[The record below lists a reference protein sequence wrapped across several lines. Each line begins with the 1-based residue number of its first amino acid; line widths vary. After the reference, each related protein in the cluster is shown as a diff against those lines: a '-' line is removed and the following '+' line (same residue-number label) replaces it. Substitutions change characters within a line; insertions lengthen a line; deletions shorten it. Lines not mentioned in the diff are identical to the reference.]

1 MAGAGL
7 GQGAREASSACAV
20 DPPMPLFMI
29 RAFHS
34 GVPLCPQIERWAMA
48 GSQDFA
54 ADPRNADLRIY
65 LNGAL
70 VRRTEAKVSVFDAGF
85 VLGDGVWEGLRLHKG
100 RLLFLETHL
109 DRLYAGLEK
118 IALEIGLTREAL
130 TAEIERT
137 LVANRMEH
145 GAHLRLM
152 VTRGEKAA
160 ANQDPRNWLGKPTI
174 VITAEYK
181 EPAPA
186 IVTQGLALFTSSI
199 RCSPAE
205 MFDMRLNSHSRL
217 NLITALLEAI
227 RAGADEA
234 VMLDPGGHV
243 SSCNAT
249 NLFWAKDGTVRT
261 SSGQF
266 CFNGVTRANVI
277 ALCEANTIPLEA
289 GHFPLADL
297 HGADEAFVTGTF
309 GGLTPVREVDGHVL
323 PAALPGP
330 VTTKLRGLYEA
341 LKDSEVGEGAAAP

>member
-1 MAGAGL
+1 
-7 GQGAREASSACAV
+7 
-20 DPPMPLFMI
+20 
-29 RAFHS
+29 
-34 GVPLCPQIERWAMA
+34 MA
-48 GSQDFA
+48 GSQDFT
-54 ADPRNADLRIY
+54 ADSRNADLVIY
-65 LNGAL
+65 VNGAL
-70 VRRTEAKVSVFDAGF
+70 VPRAEAKVSIFDAGF

-109 DRLYAGLEK
+109 DRLYWGLEK
-118 IALEIGLTREAL
+118 IELDIGLSREAL
-130 TAEIERT
+130 TAEIRKT
-137 LVANRMEH
+137 LDANRMTH

-181 EPAPA
+181 QPAPE
-186 IVTQGLALFTSSI
+186 IVTRGLALATSQVI
-199 RCSPAE
+199 CSPAE

-217 NLITALLEAI
+217 NLITALVEAI
-227 RAGADEA
+227 KTGADEA

-249 NLFWAKDGTVRT
+249 NLFWVKDGRVRT

-277 ALCEANTIPLEA
+277 ALCTANGIALEQ

-309 GGLTPVREVDGHVL
+309 GGLTPVREVDGHGL
-323 PAALPGP
+323 PATVPGP
-330 VTTKLRGLYEA
+330 VTTRLRALYEA
-341 LKDSEVGEGAAAP
+341 LKDADAA

>member
-1 MAGAGL
+1 
-7 GQGAREASSACAV
+7 
-20 DPPMPLFMI
+20 MP
-29 RAFHS
+29 
-34 GVPLCPQIERWAMA
+34 

-54 ADPRNADLRIY
+54 ADPRNADLLIY
-65 LNGAL
+65 VSGAL
-70 VRRTEAKVSVFDAGF
+70 TPRAEAKVSIFDAGF

-109 DRLYAGLEK
+109 DRLYEGLARIE
-118 IALEIGLTREAL
+118 LDIGLTREAL
-130 TAEIERT
+130 TAEIQKT
-137 LVANRMEH
+137 LDANRMTD

-160 ANQDPRNWLGKPTI
+160 ANQDPRNWLGRPTI

-181 EPAPA
+181 QPSPA
-186 IVTQGLALFTSSI
+186 IVTRGLALATSQVV
-199 RCSPAE
+199 CTPAE

-217 NLITALLEAI
+217 ALITALLDAI
-227 RAGADEA
+227 KAGADEA

-249 NLFWAKDGTVRT
+249 NLFWVKDGRVRT
-261 SSGQF
+261 SAGQF

-277 ALCEANTIPLEA
+277 ALCEANGIPLEQ

-309 GGLTPVREVDGHVL
+309 GGLTPVREVDGVAL

-330 VTTKLRGLYEA
+330 VTTRLKALYEA
-341 LKDSEVGEGAAAP
+341 LKDVEAA